1 MDLATKEMLMGALA
15 NFEGTMLLVSHDRQ
29 FLRALTTRVLELLPD
44 GPHVYPGGYAE
55 YVQQVGREAP
65 GIG

>member
-1 MDLATKEMLMGALA
+1 MATKEMLSQALA
-15 NFEGTMLLVSHDRQ
+15 SYEGTLLLVSHDRQ
-29 FLRALTTRVLELLPD
+29 FLRALTTRTLELEID

-55 YVQQVGREAP
+55 YVQASGREAP